1 MAILARWGPPIATSL
16 DLPGDA
22 ADGQCRYLEAAVNG
36 VLVASIML
44 RMEILSQTFTEG
56 LGCGA
61 AGLPPGYQT
70 RRTRRL
76 LNDGPSGR
84 FHH

>member
-44 RMEILSQTFTEG
+44 RMEPLSQTFTKDW
-56 LGCGA
+56 A
-61 AGLPPGYQT
+61 AAPPGYLQAT
-70 RRTRRL
+70 RR
-76 LNDGPSGR
+76 DHPSAAE
-84 FHH
+84 